1 MDGEGISDGVPAER
15 KVETRVKKKGR
26 KVTVEKSAAEGL
38 PEGWIKKI
46 IITNR
51 PGRKDRRDPFF
62 IDPKSEYIF
71 QSFKDASR
79 YVETGNLGHY
89 ARKLKESDIE
99 DDDSGLLLEP
109 GDDLLQR
116 NGKGINLLSSPSDE
130 HSENCKVNMVLED
143 LGNKE
148 EAKDVIEKQPIAKR
162 VTRSQAKAT
171 KKEEVDNNVKSRL
184 RSASSQS
191 PVKKKEVR
199 DSTEKQITRSEP
211 IVMKKQKKKKKKKKK
226 NELTN
231 SVARRTSKRLAGIE
245 LEPTPE
251 LKTRAKSQRIVPP
264 LNLDDGTPGKCKQ
277 PVDLAVTGGLQNT
290 DIIPLNEEVAS
301 EQSSPKP
308 DVCVEMEVQIEKI
321 CEPLVSRS
329 GFEGDNKEMKT
340 PLVWEQNPVFHL
352 DGYKHKEEMSP
363 VSPLSGQT
371 CATKREK
378 TTAATAISPL
388 SSNVGRGNNSSQ
400 VMEKNANTNSNSFS
414 SSSPSSSSAFDSTLA
429 DLWKDPCIAFA
440 IKTLTGEESLTA
452 ATTSS
457 DPNNNNQAKQKE
469 VAVFSPETLGN
480 VNTGS
485 AYTSEDIWK
494 DPCIEFAIKT
504 LTGAIPIEPDARFK
518 PRTSAAMQEHGG
530 RQRK

>member
-1 MDGEGISDGVPAER
+1 MDGEGISDGSPAER
-15 KVETRVKKKGR
+15 KVEIGVKKNGR

-46 IITNR
+46 IISNR

-99 DDDSGLLLEP
+99 DDDDSGNGKNVLLLESA
-109 GDDLLQR
+109 DDLLPEEK
-116 NGKGINLLSSPSDE
+116 NINSKVISDLRIAT
-130 HSENCKVNMVLED
+130 SQVLEG

-148 EAKDVIEKQPIAKR
+148 EAKDVMEKQPIAKR

-171 KKEEVDNNVKSRL
+171 KNEEVDNVKSRL

-191 PVKKKEVR
+191 PVKKEVR
-199 DSTEKQITRSEP
+199 DSTEKQITRSKA
-211 IVMKKQKKKKKKKKK
+211 IVKKKKK

-231 SVARRTSKRLAGIE
+231 SVARRASKRLAGIE

-251 LKTRAKSQRIVPP
+251 LKTRAKSQRILP
-264 LNLDDGTPGKCKQ
+264 LNLDDGKCKQ
-277 PVDLAVTGGLQNT
+277 PVNLGGTGGLKKT
-290 DIIPLNEEVAS
+290 DIPLNEEVAKSFS
-301 EQSSPKP
+301 EQSSPPKP
-308 DVCVEMEVQIEKI
+308 NVSAEMEVQIEKI
-321 CEPLVSRS
+321 CKPLVGRS
-329 GFEGDNKEMKT
+329 GSGDDKKMKM

-371 CATKREK
+371 SGATGKRLGRSSPK
-378 TTAATAISPL
+378 ANKVTSLILPL
-388 SSNVGRGNNSSQ
+388 SSNVVRGNSSE
-400 VMEKNANTNSNSFS
+400 VMEKNINTNTNSFS
-414 SSSPSSSSAFDSTLA
+414 SSSSSSSAFDSTLA

-452 ATTSS
+452 ATSS
-457 DPNNNNQAKQKE
+457 ASNNNQAKQKE
-469 VAVFSPETLGN
+469 VAFFAPETLGN

-485 AYTSEDIWK
+485 ADPGTTSEDIWK
-494 DPCIEFAIKT
+494 DPCIDFAIKT
-504 LTGAIPIEPDARFK
+504 LTGAIPIELDEPDARLK
-518 PRTSAAMQEHGG
+518 PRTSAAVQEQGG